1 MVIDDARLLQGLL
14 QNLDE
19 LAGLATQPQAQAI
32 VKSSQ
37 AIGRELWRRADGSG
51 AYRRYA
57 DGRGLIVAAAQLL
70 AAEHPAKRQA
80 LTELLQDLP
89 ERLPPQRDASSRD
102 ALFEDIRLGIR
113 LCFDGSRYP
122 TVEDPRFKAVLDA
135 MSEWE
140 RGGYAQQAPPPAVV
154 PAEDQL
160 VEVNA
165 ALLQDYLRSHH
176 SGYESATVSGFVPIA
191 GGFSKQTILFDVD
204 VSGRRQALV
213 YRGATKIQ
221 IIEPVLVDIAH
232 EFEVVSYA
240 FAAGA
245 PVAEPLWLQADGHA
259 TGTRFFV
266 SRRVP
271 GVNLGTAVRA
281 HAPIPAG
288 TTRALAE
295 ALARIHTLPLD
306 AADERLQRSHIRPPA
321 PGVSLDEV
329 IRRRVAA
336 WRAYFRSLDAPTYP
350 SLELAFDWLLDN
362 VAEEEAD
369 APVLVHGDYG
379 LHNILVHEERVSAV
393 LDWEACHV
401 GDRALDLSHILAGTR
416 DAMDHELFMDAYIAA
431 GGSEVS
437 PFRLKYYQVLMSMQ
451 FMLSTID
458 AQHIFQRRP
467 AAGTNYCTLGLGF
480 IEHTANS
487 VVDGIRDAGA
497 AKRRS

>member
-1 MVIDDARLLQGLL
+1 MVIEDARLVQGLL
-14 QNLDE
+14 RNMEE

-32 VKSSQ
+32 IKSSQ
-37 AIGRELWRRADGSG
+37 AITLELWRRADGSG
-51 AYRRYA
+51 AFRRYA
-57 DGRGLIVAAAQLL
+57 DGRGLIVAAAPLL
-70 AAEHPAKRQA
+70 AGEHPAKRQA

-113 LCFDGSRYP
+113 LCFDGSKYP
-122 TVEDPRFKAVLDA
+122 AVADPRFRAVLDA

-154 PAEDQL
+154 PAHDRL
-160 VEVNA
+160 VVVDA
-165 ALLQDYLRSHH
+165 ALLQDYLRRHR
-176 SGYESATVSGFVPIA
+176 SGYENATVSGFIPIA

-204 VSGRRQALV
+204 TAGSREALV

-221 IIEPVLVDIAH
+221 IIEPVLVDIAA
-232 EFEVVSYA
+232 EFQVVSYA

-245 PVAEPLWLQADGHA
+245 PVAEPLWLQADGDA

-271 GVNLGTAVRA
+271 GVNLGTAVQA
-281 HAPIPAG
+281 HAPIPPV
-288 TTRALAE
+288 TTRALAQ

-329 IRRRVAA
+329 ILRRVAA

-350 SLELAFDWLLDN
+350 TLEMAFDWLLDN
-362 VAEEEAD
+362 VPAPDAD

-379 LHNILVHEERVSAV
+379 LHNILIHEDRVSAV

-416 DAMDHELFMDAYIAA
+416 GSMDPALFMEAYAAA
-431 GGSEVS
+431 GGRAVSE
-437 PFRLKYYQVLMSMQ
+437 FRLKYYQVLMSMQ

-487 VVDGIRDAGA
+487 VVNGIRDAAA
-497 AKRRS
+497 AKALQ

>member
-1 MVIDDARLLQGLL
+1 MVIDDLRLVQGLVT
-14 QNLDE
+14 NLSD
-19 LAGLATQPQAQAI
+19 LGLLVADAHAHA
-32 VKSSQ
+32 VLKSSQ
-37 AIGRELWRRADGSG
+37 AIVMELWRRADVSG
-51 AYRRYA
+51 AARRYA
-57 DGRGLIVAAAQLL
+57 EGRGLLSAAADLIPGTN
-70 AAEHPAKRQA
+70 PAKREA
-80 LTELLQDLP
+80 LAALLQGLP
-89 ERLPPQRDASSRD
+89 ESPPPHLDASSRD
-102 ALFEDIRLGIR
+102 DQFEAIRRGIR
-113 LCFDGSRYP
+113 LCFEGSRYP
-122 TVEDPRFKAVLDA
+122 AVEDARYGGVLDA

-140 RGGYAQQAPPPAVV
+140 RGGYAQQSPPPPVV
-154 PAEDQL
+154 AAQDRL
-160 VEVNA
+160 VVVDA
-165 ALLQDYLRSHH
+165 ALLQDYLRLRPGH
-176 SGYESATVSGFVPIA
+176 ETATVSGFIPIA

-204 VSGRRQALV
+204 ASGRREALV
-213 YRGATKIQ
+213 YRGATRIQ

-245 PVAEPLWLQADGHA
+245 PVAEPLWLQTDGTA

-271 GVNLGTAVRA
+271 GVNLGTAVQA
-281 HAPIPAG
+281 HAPIPAD

-306 AADERLQRSHIRPPA
+306 AADERLQRSHIRAPA
-321 PGVSLDEV
+321 AGVSLEDV
-329 IRRRVAA
+329 IRRRVED
-336 WRAYFRSLDAPTYP
+336 WRAYFRSLHAPTYP

-362 VAEEEAD
+362 ASAADAD

-379 LHNILVHEERVSAV
+379 LHNILVHEQCVSAV

-416 DAMDHELFMDAYIAA
+416 GSMDHELFMEAYVAA
-431 GGSEVS
+431 GGRPVS
-437 PFRLKYYQVLMSMQ
+437 QFRLKYYQVLMSMQ

-480 IEHTANS
+480 MAHTANS
-487 VVDGIRDAGA
+487 VVNGIRDAVA
-497 AKRRS
+497 AKALP